1 MEDINANIKEI
12 ITEAIKEYDR
22 SKEEKSRRKILYNTK
37 LLLKNYNELKNHAEN
52 AVYRHVNNRNA
63 ARECEEGNIT
73 YSDDKT
79 FIESIKCSRA
89 KTLIYIEH
97 MDMALERVKSN
108 QSAKGTDEK
117 YKAFEMFYI
126 YKLRIEDI
134 AIKLNCS
141 SKSASRWIKE
151 MTEEVGINMFGINSL
166 EHIFV

>member
-1 MEDINANIKEI
+1 MESINEDIREI
-12 ITEAIKEYDR
+12 VLAAIKEYDR
-22 SKEEKSRRKILYNTK
+22 SKEEKSRRKILYNTR

-52 AVYRHVNNRNA
+52 AIYRHIDNKEIEEVNQD
-63 ARECEEGNIT
+63 EVT
-73 YSDDKT
+73 YSNDKN
-79 FIESIKCSRA
+79 FIESIKNSRA

-97 MDMALERVKSN
+97 MDMALERVKNN
-108 QSAKGTDEK
+108 QKIKGTDEK

-126 YKLRIEDI
+126 EKVRIDDI

-151 MTEEVGINMFGINSL
+151 VTEEVGVNMFGINSL